1 MSKSLLI
8 SLKKSN
14 VSDSSEWLSKNERFA
29 KKTYFLYVFDS
40 FSLVF
45 RCIKP
50 KSEWLLWP
58 LFNQSLFKRVT
69 VSDSLRLLMTKEP
82 QERFTHF
89 HERTALSHTKTSDSL
104 EKPMSEFLSL
114 AKNGCTHLIWV

>member
-1 MSKSLLI
+1 MIQANGSHKTSD
-8 SLKKSN
+8 SLKKRIFCMFLTVFIWFSAVLSPES
-14 VSDSSEWLSKNERFA
+14 VSLMS
-29 KKTYFLYVFDS
+29 
-40 FSLVF
+40 
-45 RCIKP
+45 
-50 KSEWLLWP
+50 

-104 EKPMSEFLSL
+104 EKPMSEFLAL